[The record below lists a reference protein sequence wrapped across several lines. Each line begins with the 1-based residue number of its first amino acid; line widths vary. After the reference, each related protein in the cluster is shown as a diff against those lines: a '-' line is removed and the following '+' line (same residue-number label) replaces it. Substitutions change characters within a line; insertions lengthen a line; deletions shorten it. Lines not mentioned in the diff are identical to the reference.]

1 MVAPADLSIDRSID
15 EILEVRLGVDRTS
28 IGQLCQQFG
37 IVELGLFG
45 SALRDDFRRD
55 GDNPSDVDVLV
66 VFGEGDRLSW
76 QDWLRLESAI
86 EVLFGRN
93 VDLCQKR
100 LLKNP
105 YSRAEILRNYRVI
118 YEF

>member
-1 MVAPADLSIDRSID
+1 MAAPALDRSID
-15 EILEVRLGVDRTS
+15 EILEMRFGVDRDA
-28 IGQLCQQFG
+28 IGQLCQRFG

-45 SALRDDFRRD
+45 SALRDDFRSD
-55 GDNPSDVDVLV
+55 GNNPSDVDVLM

-76 QDWLRLESAI
+76 QDWLNLESAI
-86 EVLFGRN
+86 EFLFGRK

-105 YSRAEILRNYRVI
+105 YSRAEILQTYRVV
-118 YEF
+118 YDG

>member
-1 MVAPADLSIDRSID
+1 MVAPALDRSID
-15 EILEVRLGVDRTS
+15 EILAVRFGVDRDS
-28 IGQLCQQFG
+28 IGRLCKQFG

-55 GDNPSDVDVLV
+55 GDHPSDVDVLV
-66 VFGEGDRLSW
+66 VFGGGDRLSW
-76 QDWLRLESAI
+76 QDWLNLESAI
-86 EVLFGRN
+86 ELLFGRK

-105 YSRAEILRNYRVI
+105 YSRAEILRTYRVI
-118 YEF
+118 YDG

>member
-1 MVAPADLSIDRSID
+1 MEAPALDRSID
-15 EILEVRLGVDRTS
+15 EMLAVRFGVDREA
-28 IGQLCQQFG
+28 IAHLCEQFR

-45 SALRDDFRRD
+45 SALRDDFRSD
-55 GDNPSDVDVLV
+55 GDHPSDVDLLV
-66 VFGEGDRLSW
+66 SFGEGDRLSW

-86 EVLFGRN
+86 EVLFGRT

-105 YSRAEILRNYRVI
+105 YSRAEILRTYRVI
-118 YEF
+118 YEC